1 MFGFGVCRLIF
12 TKSLR
17 KNFQFRYVYNYGKSV
32 ASKNLILFVKKN
44 NLSVNRIG
52 ICVSKKIGKSHIRN
66 RVTRLVRES
75 YRLNEKLF
83 CRGFDIVFVAK
94 KGVLD
99 SDFFGIK
106 NSVIKLLHAQNISL
120 NQK

>member
-1 MFGFGVCRLIF
+1 MFSFGVYCLIF

-32 ASKNLILFVKKN
+32 ASKNLISFVKKN
-44 NLSVNRIG
+44 NLSVNRVG

-66 RVTRLVRES
+66 RITRLIRES
-75 YRLNEKLF
+75 YRLNEMLF

-94 KGVLD
+94 KSALD
-99 SDFFGIK
+99 SNFFDIK
-106 NSVIKLLHAQNISL
+106 NSVITLLRAHKILLSR
-120 NQK
+120 K

>member
-1 MFGFGVCRLIF
+1 MYGLIF

-17 KNFQFRYVYNYGKSV
+17 KNFQFRYVYNYVKSV

-66 RVTRLVRES
+66 RITRLIREG
-75 YRLNEKLF
+75 YRLNEMLF

-99 SDFFGIK
+99 SDFFDVK
-106 NSVIKLLHAQNISL
+106 NSVIKLLRAHGLLL
-120 NQK
+120 NKK

>member
-1 MFGFGVCRLIF
+1 MFGFGVYRLIF

-66 RVTRLVRES
+66 RITRLIRES

-94 KGVLD
+94 RGILD
-99 SDFFGIK
+99 SNFFDIK
-106 NSVIKLLHAQNISL
+106 NSIIKLLHSHKILL

>member
-1 MFGFGVCRLIF
+1 MFGFGVYRLIF

-17 KNFQFRYVYNYGKSV
+17 KNFQFRYVYNYGKSI
-32 ASKNLILFVKKN
+32 AGKNLISFVKKN

-66 RVTRLVRES
+66 RVTRLIREG
-75 YRLNEKLF
+75 YRLNEMLF
-83 CRGFDIVFVAK
+83 RRGFDIVFVAK

-99 SDFFGIK
+99 SGFFDIK
-106 NSVIKLLHAQNISL
+106 NAITKLLSAHKLLL